1 MNQPSR
7 HTRTVAETCQ
17 AESKKPVTAGMK
29 GPGDGRST
37 TCKAAICDM
46 AFCHKTS
53 NSNQQLIPFFILFL
67 ISFFKDLSFYWPFKW
82 TRFFFYLLV
91 FFIAFILFL
100 LEHINHKK
108 AKDFIVT
115 FSCIKVSWPHSLSQ
129 HSFLSYLPILKIYS
143 WKAKMKNRFSLRS
156 KYSRENS
163 LPFLKCFSA

>member
-17 AESKKPVTAGMK
+17 AESKKPVTAEMK

-37 TCKAAICDM
+37 TCKAAIRDM

-67 ISFFKDLSFYWPFKW
+67 ISFLRIYHFIDLSNGLV
-82 TRFFFYLLV
+82 FFFNLLV
-91 FFIAFILFL
+91 FFIALILFL

-115 FSCIKVSWPHSLSQ
+115 FPHMHKSVMTTLTLSTL
-129 HSFLSYLPILKIYS
+129 FLILPPHPRNL
-143 WKAKMKNRFSLRS
+143 LRES
-156 KYSRENS
+156 
-163 LPFLKCFSA
+163 